1 MLEFNVNERVRRKE
15 KQKMAFYISFKNQFP
30 LLNRSLGKN

>member
-1 MLEFNVNERVRRKE
+1 MLEFNVNERLRRNE
-15 KQKMAFYISFKNQFP
+15 KWKTAFYISFKNQFP